1 MSQPEENEPNQDLNK
16 VIRTQILDAV
26 VALILYKKMGIYTNT
41 VSIAAKQTLFN
52 KLICDIEVLLNDMI
66 KENMMSS
73 NKWNIELDKKIEEYL
88 RTQVST
94 SSSP

>member
-1 MSQPEENEPNQDLNK
+1 MSQPEENEPNQGLNK
-16 VIRTQILDAV
+16 VMRIQILDAV
-26 VALILYKKMGIYTNT
+26 VALILYKKMGIYKNT
-41 VSIAAKQTLFN
+41 DSIAAKQTLFN
-52 KLICDIEVLLNDMI
+52 QLICDIEVLLYDMI
-66 KENMMSS
+66 KENMKSS